1 VVEVAVVVAKA
12 ATDDK
17 DEVVEVMPGIDTQPK
32 VAEAAAAAT
41 SAVPAVSA
49 AAAVALSTAAAV
61 ASSSS
66 PGLFLSAAEGALQA
80 NPVADAASVWLFT
93 LLPLLKFGG
102 AFVCCCD

>member
-1 VVEVAVVVAKA
+1 VVEVGAVVVAKA

-17 DEVVEVMPGIDTQPK
+17 DEVVAVMPGIDTQPK

-49 AAAVALSTAAAV
+49 AAAVASSSTAAAEAV

-80 NPVADAASVWLFT
+80 NPVADAATAAASVWLF
-93 LLPLLKFGG
+93 L
-102 AFVCCCD
+102 CCRC